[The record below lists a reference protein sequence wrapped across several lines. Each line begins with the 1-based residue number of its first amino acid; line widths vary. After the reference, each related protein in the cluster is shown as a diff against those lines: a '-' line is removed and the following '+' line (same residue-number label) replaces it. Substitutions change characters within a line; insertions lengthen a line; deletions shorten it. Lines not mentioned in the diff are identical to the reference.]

1 MPARWGFDSSV
12 ERYFTGAGF
21 SGVVLLAEDPRF
33 EGARRI
39 WNGMIDRT
47 PALIACCRGTPD
59 VKTAI
64 GFARETGRPLSVR
77 CGGHNVAGSA
87 VAEGA
92 VMIDLSLMRAV
103 VVDPGARIARASGG
117 CLLRDL
123 DLATTPHGL
132 ACPAGVFS
140 LTGLGGLALGGG
152 YGWRCRKLGLTCD
165 HIIGA
170 EVVLADGSVAEVS
183 ESQHPDLLW
192 ALRGGGGNFG
202 IVTRFTLRLDPA
214 GPMLVRSAVHP
225 VERAVEAMR
234 AYRAFAP
241 GLSDDLHLL
250 GGLRRAAPADP
261 VPPGQRDRPV
271 LGVTIVCSA
280 ANAASTGE
288 GRALFEAMPAC
299 TVAARTISYLDL
311 QSMGDSG
318 SPAGRRYY
326 TKSGYLAGLCDEAI
340 ERLIA
345 SSGRNPSHT
354 GSIDVE
360 YLRGAVLRSGPSQSA
375 FPQREA
381 PFMVTVS
388 GSWDD
393 PGLDQD
399 GIAWAREAIDSVH
412 TWEHPGAYSNYISQH
427 ESPQQAS
434 AMYGSAIYSRLA
446 QVKQAYDPDNMFR
459 SARNILPASTPEP
472 PRDTA
477 TA

>member
-1 MPARWGFDSSV
+1 MPARWGADSPA

-21 SGVVLLAEDPRF
+21 GGVVLLADDPRF
-33 EGARRI
+33 EQARRV

-47 PALIACCRGTPD
+47 PALIARCRDTLD
-59 VKTAI
+59 VTTAV
-64 GFARETGRPLSVR
+64 GFARETGRAVSVR

-87 VAEGA
+87 VADGA
-92 VMIDLSLMRAV
+92 VMIDLSLMRGV
-103 VVDPGARIARASGG
+103 VVDPAARVAGASGG

-123 DLATTPHGL
+123 DVATTAHGL
-132 ACPAGVFS
+132 ACPSGVFS
-140 LTGLGGLALGGG
+140 RTGLGGLALGGG

-170 EVVLADGSVAEVS
+170 EVVLCDGSVAEVS
-183 ESQHPDLLW
+183 EGQHPGLLW

-202 IVTRFTLRLDPA
+202 VVTRFTLRLDPA

-225 VERAVEAMR
+225 AERAAEAMR
-234 AYRAFAP
+234 ACRAFAP

-250 GGLRRAAPADP
+250 AGLRRAAPADP

-271 LGVTIVCSA
+271 LGVTVICSA
-280 ANAASTGE
+280 ADAASAGE

-299 TVAARTISYLDL
+299 TVATRTMSYLDL
-311 QSMGDSG
+311 QTMGDSG

-326 TKSGYLAGLCDEAI
+326 TKSGYLADLCDEATA
-340 ERLIA
+340 RLIA
-345 SSGRNPSHT
+345 SSGRNPSPT

-360 YLRGAVLRSGPSQSA
+360 CLRGAILRSGPGESA

-393 PGLDQD
+393 PGLDPD
-399 GIAWAREAIDSVH
+399 GIAWAREAIGSLRA
-412 TWEHPGAYSNYISQH
+412 WEHPGAYSNYISQQ
-427 ESPQQAS
+427 ESPPEAL
-434 AMYGSAIYSRLA
+434 AMYGSAIYSQLA
-446 QVKQAYDPDNMFR
+446 RVKQAYDPDNMFR
-459 SARNILPASTPEP
+459 SARNIIPAAP
-472 PRDTA
+472 
-477 TA
+477 